1 MSDSKKILIAKIQAH
16 QGLKGWLKIY
26 SYSETSEKFSKYSY
40 FFILNEENNY
50 IQLKVEKIIFDKN
63 IKIKF
68 ENYNSREELEKY
80 IGKYLYIEN
89 DQLDELE
96 ENQFYWEEL
105 IGLEV
110 YLENDNKIGVVSDII
125 ETGSNDVLVIQ
136 GNKEYLIPYLY
147 GESIKKISLKDK
159 KIIINNIYYE

>member
-1 MSDSKKILIAKIQAH
+1 LSDSKKILIAKIQAH

-96 ENQFYWEEL
+96 VNQFYWEEL

-110 YLENDNKIGVVSDII
+110 YLENDDKIGVVSDII

>member
-40 FFILNEENNY
+40 FFISNEENNY
-50 IQLKVEKIIFDKN
+50 IQLKVEKIILDKN

-96 ENQFYWEEL
+96 VNQFYWEEL

-110 YLENDNKIGVVSDII
+110 YLENDDKIGVVSDII

>member
-1 MSDSKKILIAKIQAH
+1 LSDSKKILIAKIQAH

-40 FFILNEENNY
+40 FFISNEENNY

>member
-40 FFILNEENNY
+40 FFISNEENNY

-96 ENQFYWEEL
+96 VNQFYWEEL

-110 YLENDNKIGVVSDII
+110 YLENDDKIGVVSDII

>member
-40 FFILNEENNY
+40 FFISNEENNY

-110 YLENDNKIGVVSDII
+110 YLENDDKIGVVSDII

>member
-1 MSDSKKILIAKIQAH
+1 MLDSKKILIAKIQAH

-26 SYSETSEKFSKYSY
+26 SYSETPEKFSKYSY
-40 FFILNEENNY
+40 FFISNEENNY

-110 YLENDNKIGVVSDII
+110 YLENDNKIGIVSDII

>member
-40 FFILNEENNY
+40 FFISNEENNY

>member
-1 MSDSKKILIAKIQAH
+1 LSDSKKILIAKIQAH

-40 FFILNEENNY
+40 FFISNEENNY
-50 IQLKVEKIIFDKN
+50 IQLKVEKIILDKN

-110 YLENDNKIGVVSDII
+110 YLENDNKIGIVSDII

>member
-26 SYSETSEKFSKYSY
+26 SYSETPEKFSKYSY
-40 FFILNEENNY
+40 FFISNEENNY

-89 DQLDELE
+89 DQLDEL
-96 ENQFYWEEL
+96 
-105 IGLEV
+105 
-110 YLENDNKIGVVSDII
+110 
-125 ETGSNDVLVIQ
+125 
-136 GNKEYLIPYLY
+136 
-147 GESIKKISLKDK
+147 
-159 KIIINNIYYE
+159 

>member
-1 MSDSKKILIAKIQAH
+1 LSDSKKILIAKIQAH

-26 SYSETSEKFSKYSY
+26 SYSETTEKFSKYSY
-40 FFILNEENNY
+40 FFISNEENNY

-96 ENQFYWEEL
+96 VNQFYWEEL

-110 YLENDNKIGVVSDII
+110 YLENDDKIGVVSDII

>member
-26 SYSETSEKFSKYSY
+26 SYSETTEKFSKYSY
-40 FFILNEENNY
+40 FFISNEENNY

-110 YLENDNKIGVVSDII
+110 YLENDDKIGVVSDII